1 MIIIKIG
8 QNKNNKHE
16 CIYNKKINVK
26 INTFFANLQKI
37 FEDLMKKKIILILKI
52 NAKRSLKLIIIASN
66 ISLLYFIITK

>member
-26 INTFFANLQKI
+26 INTFFCKSS
-37 FEDLMKKKIILILKI
+37 E
-52 NAKRSLKLIIIASN
+52 N
-66 ISLLYFIITK
+66 I